1 VIRKLAIACA
11 ITAAPTLCAA
21 GVSGHAVSA
30 HAVSQRPYTKA
41 DLSSWTGSPGT
52 LPSLIQQIESTT
64 GGRVVEIRYTD
75 RDGKPGFRAAV
86 AKNGGVTFLRIS
98 SENADSVEPGAASV
112 PDRKL
117 KWKARADV
125 GQALRA
131 TVPLSEAI
139 RTAEYESYGAPAVA
153 AGIASSAS
161 NPSSDVQAYNILI
174 RRGGATHRVA
184 VDDRTGRVIAN
195 PEALANRS

>member
-1 VIRKLAIACA
+1 MI
-11 ITAAPTLCAA
+11 
-21 GVSGHAVSA
+21 
-30 HAVSQRPYTKA
+30 QR
-41 DLSSWTGSPGT
+41 
-52 LPSLIQQIESTT
+52 IESTT
-64 GGRVVEIRYTD
+64 GGRVLEIRYTD

-86 AKNGGVTFLRIS
+86 AKDGGVTFVRFS
-98 SENADSVEPGAASV
+98 SENGDAVEMVTPSV
-112 PDRKL
+112 PDGKL

-139 RTAEYESYGAPAVA
+139 RTAEYASYGAPAVA

-184 VDDRTGRVIAN
+184 VDDKTGRVIAN